1 MFQTKHFSDRADA
14 FNRMRKKAK
23 EIYGIDL
30 PASQPLSRAQISLN
44 KRHVSFKSNKSYDVW
59 QTEIK
64 TPKDMV
70 LLCDISTGNVEL
82 IDASHINA

>member
-1 MFQTKHFSDRADA
+1 MFQTKHFSDRANA

-30 PASQPLSRAQISLN
+30 LTSQHLSRTQISLN
-44 KRHVSFKSNKSYDVW
+44 KRHVFFKANKSYGVW
-59 QTEIK
+59 RTEVK
-64 TPKDMV
+64 TSKDMV